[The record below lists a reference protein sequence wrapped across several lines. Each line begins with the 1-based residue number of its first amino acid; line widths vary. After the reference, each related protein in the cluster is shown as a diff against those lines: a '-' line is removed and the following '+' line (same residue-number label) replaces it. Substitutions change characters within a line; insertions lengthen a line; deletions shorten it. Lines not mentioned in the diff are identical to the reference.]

1 MMELE
6 TRCDGGLSDSDTA
19 AIWEEIDVAEKYL
32 VCSMY
37 QESAS
42 TASSILNR
50 LSQSSSH
57 HLQLDSIFESTSMIL
72 LQSFHLLSRT
82 NEILSNLKRY
92 FISIKAIPPQLIL
105 TLACF
110 QIEQGSALDD
120 VQQYL
125 EDFLNEWSPADPQ
138 YSTLIAEPNVDCETR
153 YGKRHF
159 VLEID
164 QYLQLVELY
173 AVTLLAT
180 VLKHVDLAISWVENN
195 ASLPEENRQALLRRL
210 HSMHSLKSTTLKSPT
225 DNMEAYSL
233 KELNVCE
240 GSPKALSGK
249 HANNEKYA
257 SKEAVLKLS
266 ERIEPYFWCFR
277 SINVKFG
284 STKFVISSGKIMLG
298 CLMLFTYYLFR
309 KKQSTLKRIVRRQLV
324 GMKRAVV
331 DLWQLAFSHQVN
343 PLAAVQPLSTATRQA
358 R

>member
-1 MMELE
+1 MVESGCE
-6 TRCDGGLSDSDTA
+6 EIDTA

-37 QESAS
+37 HQSSS

-50 LSQSSSH
+50 LSHSPHLHDLLESSSM
-57 HLQLDSIFESTSMIL
+57 IF

-82 NEILSNLKRY
+82 NEILDNLKHY
-92 FISIKAIPPQLIL
+92 FVSIKAIPPQVLL

-125 EDFLNEWSPADPQ
+125 EEFLNGWNPVDPQ
-138 YSTLIAEPNVDCETR
+138 YATLIAEPNVDYETR
-153 YGKRHF
+153 YGSRHF

-180 VLKHVDLAISWVENN
+180 VLNHVDLAISWVENN
-195 ASLPEENRQALLRRL
+195 ALLPEENRQELLRRL

-225 DNMEAYSL
+225 DNIEAHSL
-233 KELNVCE
+233 KELNERE

-249 HANNEKYA
+249 HSNNKKYA
-257 SKEAVLKLS
+257 SRKAVLKLS

-284 STKFVISSGKIMLG
+284 STKFVISSGKIMIG
-298 CLMLFTYYLFR
+298 CLILLSYYLFR
-309 KKQSTLKRIVRRQLV
+309 KKQATLKRIVRRQV
-324 GMKRAVV
+324 IGMKRALV
-331 DLWQLAFSHQVN
+331 DLWQLAFSYQVN
-343 PLAAVQPLSTATRQA
+343 PLAAVQPLSTATSQA

>member
-1 MMELE
+1 MVES
-6 TRCDGGLSDSDTA
+6 RCDGGMSDSDAA

-37 QESAS
+37 QQSAS

-50 LSQSSSH
+50 LSQSPHPQS
-57 HLQLDSIFESTSMIL
+57 DSMLESTAMIL

-82 NEILSNLKRY
+82 NEILDNLKRY
-92 FISIKAIPPQLIL
+92 FVSIKAIPPQLIL

-110 QIEQGSALDD
+110 QIEQGSDLDD

-125 EDFLNEWSPADPQ
+125 EDFLNGWSPADPQ
-138 YSTLIAEPNVDCETR
+138 YTTLIAEPNVDCETR
-153 YGKRHF
+153 YGRHF

-173 AVTLLAT
+173 AVTLLAA

-225 DNMEAYSL
+225 DNTEAYSL

-240 GSPKALSGK
+240 GSPKASSGN
-249 HANNEKYA
+249 HANNKKHA

-309 KKQSTLKRIVRRQLV
+309 KKQATLKRIVRKQVV
-324 GMKRAVV
+324 GMKRALV
-331 DLWQLAFSHQVN
+331 DLWQLAFSYQVN